1 MDKGKET
8 SRQGRLSA
16 QEKANLRAGL
26 SDLLERAVS
35 SPEAAQEALR
45 ACLKLRRSAPSALLT
60 RDNIASSLSLRE
72 VTRSLDRLS
81 ASEMSLD
88 ISAGLAAI
96 KVLAV
101 DQLKEPVSR
110 RLLSNVTKA
119 VTSKLTKMSEGIVR
133 TRKKVGP
140 KGNQPLTKIKFTD
153 STLSSA
159 ADLAL
164 WMLSKTFE
172 ERYGSGRSAYPLA
185 IRWVGV
191 VESIWRRSS
200 SRSAVSCAVEFL
212 RSLERVLSTP
222 VYAGLKAEPSVAN
235 FIQDTDSALVQEAAN
250 ALIDGRLKDLERIL
264 ALVLPSENGDKRLLS
279 HLRDICQSR
288 PSDVLPEAVEWVARH
303 VETPSSRL
311 KSPIAVDESQSS
323 ALDYVSVCL
332 LTAWDAALEGG
343 RSTSVLENIRRLAR
357 ELFKVDLTGTPGEV
371 VIYDELQHE
380 LRPQEAPIP
389 KQVEIVRPGVR
400 WSDGIRTRFLVR
412 TVVKP
417 TSHRS

>member
-1 MDKGKET
+1 MDKGKKT
-8 SRQGRLSA
+8 SQQGRLSA

-96 KVLAV
+96 KVLATE
-101 DQLKEPVSR
+101 QLREPVSR

-133 TRKKVGP
+133 TRKKVAP
-140 KGNQPLTKIKFTD
+140 KENQVPFKINFTD

-164 WMLSKTFE
+164 WMLGKTFD
-172 ERYGSGRSAYPLA
+172 ERYGSGRSAHPLA

-200 SRSAVSCAVEFL
+200 SPSAVSSAVEFL
-212 RSLERVLSTP
+212 RSLERVLSTS
-222 VYAGLKAEPSVAN
+222 VYTGLKAEPSVAS

-264 ALVLPSENGDKRLLS
+264 VLSSENGDKRLLS

-303 VETPSSRL
+303 IETPSSRVKL
-311 KSPIAVDESQSS
+311 PIAVDESQSS

-332 LTAWDAALEGG
+332 LTAWDAASEGG
-343 RSTSVLENIRRLAR
+343 QSAQVLENIRRLAR
-357 ELFKVDLTGTPGEV
+357 ELFKVDLTGTPGEIAV
-371 VIYDELQHE
+371 YDERQHE
-380 LRPQEAPIP
+380 LRPRGRPTPRE
-389 KQVEIVRPGVR
+389 VELVRPGVR

-412 TVVKP
+412 AVVKQV
-417 TSHRS
+417 SR